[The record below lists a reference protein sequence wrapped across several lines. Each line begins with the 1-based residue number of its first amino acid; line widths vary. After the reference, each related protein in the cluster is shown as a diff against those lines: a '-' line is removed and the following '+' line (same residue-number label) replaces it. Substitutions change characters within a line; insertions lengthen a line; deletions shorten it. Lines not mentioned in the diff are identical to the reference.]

1 MTHIDQEIPNLV
13 LVGPLMP
20 PHEETE
26 LVARLRDVP
35 PPSPLILIMPS
46 LFAPRNDR
54 PRRRLFDSLLNRSV
68 QPAGCDASAF
78 ADQLSEYMREMEPR
92 HAFSVL
98 KPAPKGAG
106 SERRTAA
113 RFERLAGAK
122 VLINGAVVDLVDLS
136 VTGAQVLSAM
146 KVLRPSESVQ
156 VKLWKE
162 ADGISCDGAIVWSSF
177 ETSGAMHT
185 PCYRA
190 GITFGDAGQ
199 RALEQ
204 LYFAPSKALVPVRS
218 QEPPSIRRNEAD
230 VRTRAARI
238 ECGDVSWLRTV
249 RLPWGLELRVINISS
264 SGMLLESGTKIEPG
278 KVSELKLCSPE
289 GEIVIPAS
297 FVRSEVADVSARGV
311 RYHVAVTFDK
321 PLTSYE
327 PRAMT
332 QEQFFSSASA

>member
-1 MTHIDQEIPNLV
+1 
-13 LVGPLMP
+13 
-20 PHEETE
+20 
-26 LVARLRDVP
+26 
-35 PPSPLILIMPS
+35 
-46 LFAPRNDR
+46 
-54 PRRRLFDSLLNRSV
+54 
-68 QPAGCDASAF
+68 
-78 ADQLSEYMREMEPR
+78 MEPGN
-92 HAFSVL
+92 AFSIMR
-98 KPAPKGAG
+98 PAPKGPG
-106 SERRTAA
+106 SERRSAA

-146 KVLRPSESVQ
+146 RVLRPSESVQ

-177 ETSGAMHT
+177 ETSGALHT

-218 QEPPSIRRNEAD
+218 QEAPSIRRTEFD
-230 VRTRAARI
+230 VRTRAERI

-264 SGMLLESGTKIEPG
+264 SGMLLESGTKIQPG
-278 KVSELKLCSPE
+278 KVSDLRLCSPE
-289 GEIVIPAS
+289 GDIVIPAS
-297 FVRSEVADVSARGV
+297 FVRSEVGDVSPRGV
-311 RYHVAVTFDK
+311 TYHVAVTFDK

-327 PRAMT
+327 PRPMSR
-332 QEQFFSSASA
+332 EQFFSGASA